1 MRCKVF
7 KPAISVFLAAALLMA
22 SLSLSTAALGNSDSA
37 LDDSQQEAAILNKN
51 EVIYATLAADGTVKA
66 VYAVNHFEVSQPG
79 GITDYGHYESV
90 VNLTNTTT
98 LKHYEDAVSFQ
109 ADRGNFYYQGNMT
122 TTDLPWRFDI
132 SYYLDGVKTAPQEI
146 AGKSG
151 NLEIRVAT
159 APNGN
164 IDPVFYD
171 HYMLQVSLTLDA
183 DKCTNIEAPDA
194 VMAIA
199 GKNKVIT
206 HTIMPGRDGD
216 IRVAAAVKD
225 FTMGGLEISAV
236 PFALNMDL
244 PEADELF
251 DDFQKLSDAIS
262 ELNDGVGELA
272 SGVAGLKKG
281 AGQLKKGSAGIMEGL
296 AQLDGGAREI
306 SGASEEIKEALS
318 KIASYLDGGSAGI
331 FDPGDLAR
339 LPQALSGLAQGLQE
353 ISGGLV
359 KLKNNFSTAH
369 MALEA
374 AIEGIPGTII
384 TEEEIAALYAHTDPG
399 QHDILARLVAA
410 YARGLTAKGTYD
422 QVKEAFDAV
431 GPAADTFAGSAAMI
445 SGTLE
450 AMAGNIEEAL
460 SSLDLEQIEQLV
472 SGLVE
477 LSANY
482 AVFHAALTAYL
493 GGVEELAASY
503 AGFDAGF
510 STFNKG
516 IAELHDGVA
525 ELHDGTSLLHRET
538 ADLPGTI
545 QSEIDELL
553 EQFGEGEF
561 EPVSFTSPK
570 NKHTGFVQ
578 FVITSEKI
586 EKEEETKELPG
597 EPEKD
602 TFWDRLRALFGG
614 KG

>member
-1 MRCKVF
+1 V
-7 KPAISVFLAAALLMA
+7 AQENTS
-22 SLSLSTAALGNSDSA
+22 SALGDSK
-37 LDDSQQEAAILNKN
+37 QEAAILNKN

-66 VYAVNHFEVSQPG
+66 VYAVNHFEVSEPG
-79 GITDYGHYESV
+79 GITDYGHYKAV
-90 VNLTNTTT
+90 VNLTDTAPLT
-98 LKHYEDAVSFQ
+98 HHEDAVSFQ
-109 ADRGNFYYQGNMT
+109 ADRGNFYYQGNMAA
-122 TTDLPWRFDI
+122 TDLPWRFDI
-132 SYYLDGVKTAPQEI
+132 SYYLDGVKTAPQDL

-159 APNGN
+159 APNKN

-171 HYMLQVSLTLDA
+171 HYMLQVSITLDA

-194 VMAIA
+194 TVAIA
-199 GKNKVIT
+199 GKNRVIS
-206 HTIMPGRDGD
+206 HTIMPGKDGD
-216 IRVAAAVKD
+216 IRVTATVKD
-225 FTMGGLEISAV
+225 FTMSGLEISAV

-244 PEADELF
+244 PETDELI
-251 DDFQKLSDAIS
+251 DNLQKLSGAIS
-262 ELNDGVGELA
+262 DLNDGVGELA
-272 SGVAGLKKG
+272 GGVAGLKKG
-281 AGQLKKGSAGIMEGL
+281 AGQLKKGSAGIREGL
-296 AQLDGGAREI
+296 AQLGGGAGEI

-318 KIASYLDGGSAGI
+318 KIASYLDGGSAVV

-369 MALEA
+369 MALDA
-374 AIEGIPGTII
+374 AIQGIPGTAI

-399 QHDILARLVAA
+399 QHDLLDRLVAS
-410 YARGLTAKGTYD
+410 YAQGLTVKGTYG
-422 QVKEAFDAV
+422 QVKEAFEAV
-431 GPAADTFAGSAAMI
+431 GTAADTFAGSAAMI

-460 SSLDLEQIEQLV
+460 SSLDLEKIEQIV

-482 AVFHAALTAYL
+482 AVFHTMLTAYL
-493 GGVEELAASY
+493 GGVEELAVNY
-503 AGFDAGF
+503 AEFDAGF

-525 ELHDGTSLLHRET
+525 ELYDGTSLLHRET
-538 ADLPGTI
+538 ADLPGTL

-570 NKHTGFVQ
+570 NKHTGFMQ

-586 EKEEETKELPG
+586 EKPEESKDIPAEPG
-597 EPEKD
+597 KD
-602 TFWDRLRALFGG
+602 TFWERFRALFKG
-614 KG
+614 KDED